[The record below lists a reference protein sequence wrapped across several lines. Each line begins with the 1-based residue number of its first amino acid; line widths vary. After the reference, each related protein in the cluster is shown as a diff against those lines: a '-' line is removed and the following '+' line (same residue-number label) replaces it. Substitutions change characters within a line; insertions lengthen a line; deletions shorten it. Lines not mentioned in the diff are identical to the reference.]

1 MDYHNDTTH
10 ITKSMLSTFMD
21 SPRDYYEQYVTR
33 LAVRKARL
41 VELEQIAR
49 LYGSPNCWTGTT
61 GYLAGII
68 LELVYELRK
77 EN

>member
-1 MDYHNDTTH
+1 MN
-10 ITKSMLSTFMD
+10 
-21 SPRDYYEQYVTR
+21 EQ
-33 LAVRKARL
+33 RL

-77 EN
+77 ENGTCRTITTTHHT